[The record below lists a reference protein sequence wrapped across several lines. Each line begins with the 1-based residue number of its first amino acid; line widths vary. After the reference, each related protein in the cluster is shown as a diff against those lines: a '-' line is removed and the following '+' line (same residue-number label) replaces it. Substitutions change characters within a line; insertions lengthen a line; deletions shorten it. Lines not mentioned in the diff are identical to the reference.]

1 MREGTPVRR
10 RVRGVL
16 AAGVALAALLV
27 VAGCGASTL
36 PDAGT
41 PAAPPRPVGVQDPAK
56 IPGADSQ
63 DTSCA
68 ADSYRPH
75 GSPADMLHGPA
86 VSRIRKR
93 GRLVVGVDQ
102 NTYLFGFRD
111 QNNDLQG
118 FDIDMLREVARA
130 IFGDPD
136 KIQFKV
142 ITSAQRIPV
151 LRKHQVDLVADVMTV
166 NCERWK
172 QVAFSSVYFDAGQ
185 RVLVPSGSTASK
197 LGDLGGKKVC
207 AAKGSTSIRAIAAD
221 PAKPVPVAVDD
232 WTDCL
237 VMLQQ
242 RQVAA
247 ISTDDTI
254 LAGLKKQDPNTK
266 VIGPKFT
273 DEPYGIAANLDDVD
287 LVRFVNGVLAKIR
300 GDGTWK
306 KLYDQWL
313 TVLGPAPKPPAAQYR
328 D

>member
-1 MREGTPVRR
+1 MRR
-10 RVRGVL
+10 RVRGLL
-16 AAGVALAALLV
+16 AAGVAVTALLV

-36 PDAGT
+36 PDAGR
-41 PAAPPRPVGVQDPAK
+41 PAAPPQPVGVQDPAK
-56 IPGADSQ
+56 IPDAEPQ

-75 GSPADMLHGPA
+75 GSPADMMHGSA
-86 VSRIRKR
+86 VSRIKER

-111 QNNDLQG
+111 QDNDLKG

-130 IFGDPD
+130 IFGDPN

-151 LRKHQVDLVADVMTV
+151 LQKHQVDLVADVMTV

-185 RVLVPSGSTASK
+185 RVLVPSGSTATK

-207 AAKGSTSIRAIAAD
+207 AAKGSTSIRAIAAN

-266 VIGPKFT
+266 VVGPKFT

-306 KLYDQWL
+306 KRYDQWL
-313 TVLGPAPKPPAAQYR
+313 TVLGPAPKPPAATYR